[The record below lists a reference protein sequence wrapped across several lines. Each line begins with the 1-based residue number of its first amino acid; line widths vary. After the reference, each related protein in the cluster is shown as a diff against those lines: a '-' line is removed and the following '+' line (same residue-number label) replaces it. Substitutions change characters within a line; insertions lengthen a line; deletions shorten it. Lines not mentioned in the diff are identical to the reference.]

1 MAECKEK
8 RAGFYIWET
17 KPITFALTRCGEPA
31 EGALDDYKDIIVTI
45 SQAIGNVTVEKTG
58 ADLDVDPVAVTVGAY
73 LTQDETGKFSVGE
86 ALVQMNIL
94 YEDSE
99 RDVTCQRAI
108 EVWDNLHRRAME

>member
-1 MAECKEK
+1 MECKK
-8 RAGFYIWET
+8 TPGFYIWET
-17 KPITFALTRCGEPA
+17 KPLTFRLKRNGEPA

-58 ADLDVDPVAVTVGAY
+58 ADLDVDPVAVTVQAY
-73 LTQDETGKFSVGE
+73 LTQEETGRFSVGE